1 MPGRSTK
8 CKTHDRTRDITSTL
22 ERLTRSRLT
31 SFPLRT
37 HFMCAD
43 HETRLPCSCY
53 QSGGSGCLRHCGP
66 RPNRACRLPQQTG
79 HAHHPVRGR
88 QRARRGGVLTWPDG
102 NATLASALA
111 KPSAERLHGGSRWT
125 CCAMRRTRWSAGR
138 PSAASSRYRS
148 SSPRAWWSN
157 PRSSCRRR
165 QAMWAVANLHLSV
178 PLQGRPG
185 AAPAWDNMLYDLQD
199 RVGRRTGEAAG
210 GNLSGT
216 GGGLG
221 YVDARHQ
228 TLDPRPGPTVLT
240 HYRALGDQPQRRQQL
255 LSQPW
260 RYWRDQT
267 LAELSVAHPDLLSK
281 VTRMDITR
289 YGRAMSIPVPGTL

>member
-1 MPGRSTK
+1 M
-8 CKTHDRTRDITSTL
+8 
-22 ERLTRSRLT
+22 E
-31 SFPLRT
+31 
-37 HFMCAD
+37 
-43 HETRLPCSCY
+43 
-53 QSGGSGCLRHCGP
+53 Q
-66 RPNRACRLPQQTG
+66 
-79 HAHHPVRGR
+79 
-88 QRARRGGVLTWPDG
+88 
-102 NATLASALA
+102 
-111 KPSAERLHGGSRWT
+111 
-125 CCAMRRTRWSAGR
+125 
-138 PSAASSRYRS
+138 
-148 SSPRAWWSN
+148 
-157 PRSSCRRR
+157 
-165 QAMWAVANLHLSV
+165 
-178 PLQGRPG
+178 
-185 AAPAWDNMLYDLQD
+185 
-199 RVGRRTGEAAG
+199 
-210 GNLSGT
+210 